1 MRAPLALLACT
12 LFACE
17 PPQPSLEL
25 ALSAGPAQ
33 ECPSTDCSKIPMS
46 CQMFMSVRIL
56 DPGDPMAP
64 YHSECL
70 PIPMTIAGLCTIG
83 GLELKDYTLPYTD
96 LEVQVA
102 IYPEELITIDPTS
115 NQYVC
120 PTGTSYDN
128 ANGFPISGS
137 EQVTPAL
144 GGRGYYRPGDETIR
158 VTLGCSN
165 IEELDKCSGVAAVSV
180 NATVDDFDTHL
191 SVSSNEARSLDVRVG
206 QPSPQGGAI
215 VVNSNEATQLQ
226 RTSPTS
232 TAWSGTVNELF
243 TSHACLTVR
252 DDTPQS
258 TTSVVCRRA
267 RVTDTLIELNGA
279 NAGVRLKNDSLDQIL
294 AALSLADFPAEG
306 LTIGVVVDGGAPV
319 SGQVVVASEG
329 TIEYL
334 SADRSTATGTVT
346 SGGTNGGVFVSRD
359 APFGATFTTSRAI
372 PPATATKIGG
382 RVRNKVTIVVLDLS
396 NGGAQTD

>member
-1 MRAPLALLACT
+1 MRLVALCTCALLACD
-12 LFACE
+12 

-25 ALSAGPAQ
+25 ELSGGPAQ
-33 ECPSTDCSKIPMS
+33 ECPSTDCSEIPMS

-64 YHSECL
+64 FHSECL

-102 IYPEELITIDPTS
+102 IYPEEVVTIDPIS

-120 PTGTSYDN
+120 PTGTTYDN
-128 ANGFPISGS
+128 ADGFPISGTD
-137 EQVTPAL
+137 EVTPAL

-165 IEELDKCSGVAAVSV
+165 IEELDKCTGVAAVSV

-191 SVSSNEARSLDVRVG
+191 SVSASEARNLDVRVG
-206 QPSPQGGAI
+206 QPQPQGGII
-215 VVNSNEATQLQ
+215 VLDSNEATELE
-226 RTSPTS
+226 RTSASS

-243 TSHACLTVR
+243 SSHACLVVR

-258 TTSVVCRRA
+258 TTSVTCRRA

-279 NAGVRLKNDSLDQIL
+279 NAGVRLKTDSLDQIL
-294 AALSLADFPAEG
+294 SALSLADFPAEG
-306 LTIGVVVDGGAPV
+306 LTIGVVVDGGVPV
-319 SGQVVVASEG
+319 GGQIVTASEG

-334 SADRSTATGTVT
+334 NANRTAVGGTMT
-346 SGGTNGGVFVSRD
+346 SGGANGGVFVSRD
-359 APFGATFTTSRAI
+359 APFNTTFSTSRAV
-372 PPATATKIGG
+372 PPASATKIGG
-382 RVRNKVTIVVLDLS
+382 RIQNKVTIVVLDLS
-396 NGGAQTD
+396 NGGTQSD